1 MNTRKIGTAGETLAE
16 KYLKK
21 QGYKILQKNFVAPH
35 GEIDIVAKD
44 GDYIVFVEVKRRKST
59 AFGLPCE
66 AVDAR
71 KQPHDSAVRQVLPC
85 QKQPVRGQ
93 SAFRR
98 GGHIAGRRFS
108 HQGRFPCLKRSAVP
122 IFNVSQNNMSDIIQ
136 FMTDIICVF

>member
-59 AFGLPCE
+59 AFE

-71 KQPHDSAVRQVLPC
+71 KQRTIVQCAKFYLAKNNLYGVKVRFDVVGILQEDVSLI
-85 QKQPVRGQ
+85 KD
-93 SAFRR
+93 AFR
-98 GGHIAGRRFS
+98 A
-108 HQGRFPCLKRSAVP
+108 
-122 IFNVSQNNMSDIIQ
+122 
-136 FMTDIICVF
+136 

>member
-71 KQPHDSAVRQVLPC
+71 KQRTIVQCAKFYLSKNNLYGVKVRFDVVGILQEDFSLI
-85 QKQPVRGQ
+85 KD
-93 SAFRR
+93 AFR
-98 GGHIAGRRFS
+98 A
-108 HQGRFPCLKRSAVP
+108 
-122 IFNVSQNNMSDIIQ
+122 
-136 FMTDIICVF
+136 